1 MGGTQLPTSARLA
14 FEMYGCSHRLLSLSH
29 SLISE
34 RQLVSVGRAVKDTH
48 CKLPTMP
55 ELPECTV
62 SAQSSLDLVQL
73 ANTSKFKYLDH
84 LPKQLLNNVDV
95 ALVVES
101 LVLPAHSVILMASS
115 TVFSEI
121 LAAQMTDSGVNK
133 PRSSALEV
141 IMVGENRDCVQ
152 TALEYIYKRCSLSK
166 GSPQISTTAEA
177 KHLVKFGRK
186 YNVQVLLDDS
196 DAFMCRWLRSNFEI
210 LECFKGSK
218 GSAVANASAVERAA
232 IVVEWAVIAEDK
244 SLFCSLAYCESW
256 IVRNFI
262 RFPGAHNEL
271 CRLSKESMLRIM
283 KDLPGL
289 CCHNC

>member
-1 MGGTQLPTSARLA
+1 MSA
-14 FEMYGCSHRLLSLSH
+14 
-29 SLISE
+29 
-34 RQLVSVGRAVKDTH
+34 GRAVKDTH
-48 CKLPTMP
+48 CKLPSMP

-101 LVLPAHSVILMASS
+101 LVLPAHSVILMAAS
-115 TVFSEI
+115 TIFSEI
-121 LAAQMTDSGVNK
+121 LAAQMTDSGFNK

-186 YNVQVLLDDS
+186 YNVQVLLDES

>member
-1 MGGTQLPTSARLA
+1 MSA
-14 FEMYGCSHRLLSLSH
+14 
-29 SLISE
+29 
-34 RQLVSVGRAVKDTH
+34 GRAVKNSH
-48 CKLPTMP
+48 CKLPSMP

-73 ANTSKFKYLDH
+73 ANTSKFKNLDH

-101 LVLPAHSVILMASS
+101 LVLPAHSVMLMAAS

-152 TALEYIYKRCSLSK
+152 TALEHIYKRCSLSK

-177 KHLVKFGRK
+177 KQLVKFGRK
-186 YNVQVLLDDS
+186 YNVSSTWTRAMLSCAAGLGPS
-196 DAFMCRWLRSNFEI
+196 LRFWT
-210 LECFKGSK
+210 FKGSK
-218 GSAVANASAVERAA
+218 GSAVANASVVERAA
-232 IVVEWAVIAEDK
+232 IVVEWAVMAEDK

-289 CCHNC
+289 CCHNL

>member
-1 MGGTQLPTSARLA
+1 M
-14 FEMYGCSHRLLSLSH
+14 
-29 SLISE
+29 SE
-34 RQLVSVGRAVKDTH
+34 RQLMSVGRAVKYTP

-101 LVLPAHSVILMASS
+101 LVLPAHSVIVMAAS
-115 TVFSEI
+115 TVFNEI
-121 LAAQMTDSGVNK
+121 LAAQIIMTDSGVNT

-141 IMVGENRDCVQ
+141 MMVGENWRCVQ

-166 GSPQISTTAEA
+166 GYPPKDVRISTTSEA

-186 YNVQVLLDDS
+186 YNVEVLLDES
-196 DAFMCRWLRSNFEI
+196 DAFMCKWLKTNFEI
-210 LECFKGSK
+210 LECSNGSK
-218 GSAVANASAVERAA
+218 GSAVANACAEERAA
-232 IVVEWAVIAEDK
+232 IVVEWAVIAEGK